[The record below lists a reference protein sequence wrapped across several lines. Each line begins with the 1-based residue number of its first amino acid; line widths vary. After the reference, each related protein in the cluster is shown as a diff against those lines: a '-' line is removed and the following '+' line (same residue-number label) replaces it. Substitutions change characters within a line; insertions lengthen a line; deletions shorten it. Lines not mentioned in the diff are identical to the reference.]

1 MPETATEPTIRLF
14 LLVAN
19 RLLRESLNRLCRKRG
34 DLQVVGQSGYE
45 SDPIPRL
52 LDSRCD
58 VVALDFLDAR
68 FLSSFSCLSHRENV
82 EIRTVLIGME
92 DDPQRFLEAV
102 HAGALGY
109 LLRDASANDVI
120 AAIRAVFKREAVCPP
135 RLCASLFEWFVQS
148 PYGKQKCG
156 AGPRPELTL
165 RQRQLVSLVAKGLT
179 NKEVAAQLNLSEFTV
194 RNHLHR
200 IMKQVDAGSRRE
212 VVKAVFEQYPLGDP
226 GEKHASPG
234 RSAGASPIRFFPQ
247 NSQTHVR

>member
-34 DLQVVGQSGYE
+34 DLQVVGQSGCE
-45 SDPIPRL
+45 EDAIPRL

-58 VVALDFLDAR
+58 VVALDFLDVR
-68 FLSSFSCLSHRENV
+68 FLCSLSCCSRRESV
-82 EIRTVLIGME
+82 EIKTVLIGMQ
-92 DDPQRFLEAV
+92 DDPQPFLGAV

-120 AAIRAVFKREAVCPP
+120 AAIRAVYKREAVCPP
-135 RLCASLFEWFVQS
+135 RLCAALFERFGQI
-148 PYGKQKCG
+148 PYGRQKG
-156 AGPRPELTL
+156 GTGPHLELTL
-165 RQRQLVSLVAKGLT
+165 RQQQLVSLVAKGLT

-200 IMKQVDAGSRRE
+200 IMKQIDAGSRRE
-212 VVKAVFEQYPLGDP
+212 VVRAIFDHMPMGDLEEQ
-226 GEKHASPG
+226 HASLG
-234 RSAGASPIRFFPQ
+234 HSAGVSPIRFFPQ
-247 NSQTHVR
+247 TSHTHIR

>member
-1 MPETATEPTIRLF
+1 MPEIASEPTIHLF

-34 DLQVVGQSGYE
+34 DLQVVGQSGCE
-45 SDPIPRL
+45 GDPIPRL
-52 LDSRCD
+52 LESRCD

-68 FLSSFSCLSHRENV
+68 FLSSLTCRSHRESV
-82 EIRTVLIGME
+82 EIKTVLLGME
-92 DDPQRFLEAV
+92 DEPQAFLEAV

-135 RLCASLFEWFVQS
+135 QLCAALFERFVQI
-148 PYGKQKCG
+148 PYGRQKCG
-156 AGPRPELTL
+156 AEPRLELTL
-165 RQRQLVSLVAKGLT
+165 RQQQLVSLVAKGLT

-200 IMKQVDAGSRRE
+200 IMKQIDAGSRQE
-212 VVKAVFEQYPLGDP
+212 VVRVIFDHAPMGSPE
-226 GEKHASPG
+226 EKH
-234 RSAGASPIRFFPQ
+234 RSVGHSAEASPIRFFPQ
-247 NSQTHVR
+247 TSQTHTR